1 MDGAFIFL
9 LPVREAFK
17 TCRADIYKVLFMKVL
32 LVNPPFTL
40 EDRYGKKLKIA
51 GPLLPSLG
59 LAYIAAVLERDGHD
73 VEILDAPALDCSSS
87 DIASHVK
94 KGRYDVIGITA
105 QTPMYGRFV
114 EAVKAIRSACP
125 GVPMMAG
132 GPHSSIMPKEI
143 LMENPQL
150 DYAIYG
156 EGEVTVC
163 ELMQAIEGKMKPADV
178 MGIAYRDGGKVL
190 VTPPRPFIE
199 NIDDIPMPA
208 RHLLPMKRYRPA
220 PSTYKRTPLLHMI
233 TSRGCPFSCVYC
245 SSRSIFGRVYRAHSP
260 MRVADEMEDIID
272 RYGAREI
279 FFLDDIFTLN
289 RKWALSVCDEI
300 IRRGL
305 HRKVEWSCS
314 TRANTVDPG
323 LLGHMRKAGCWQI
336 HYGLESG
343 SQRLLDYIKKGI
355 TLEQSRKAVY
365 WARKAGIEVRAYFMI
380 GLPTETKEDTL
391 QTIRFAKE
399 LNPDYA
405 KFSLTTPYPGTPLFD
420 MANERGEIKSF
431 SWSTYKTLGGFTDD
445 ERPYVPRGRRS
456 SELKYMEKKAYRDF
470 YLRPSYILKR
480 LMRIRSIS
488 EFIAYARGFFALS

>member
-1 MDGAFIFL
+1 
-9 LPVREAFK
+9 
-17 TCRADIYKVLFMKVL
+17 MKVL

-73 VEILDAPALDCSSS
+73 VEILDAPALDMHASG
-87 DIASHVK
+87 IAAHVSK
-94 KGRYDVIGITA
+94 KRYDVIGVTA

-114 EAVKAIRSACP
+114 EALKAIRPAAP
-125 GVPMMAG
+125 DAVLMAG

-143 LMENPQL
+143 LLENPEL
-150 DYAIYG
+150 DYSIYG

-163 ELMQAIEGKMKPADV
+163 ELMKVIEGTMKPQEV
-178 MGIAYRDGGKVL
+178 SGIGYRDGREVR
-190 VTPPRPFIE
+190 VTPPRPFIKD
-199 NIDDIPMPA
+199 IDDIPMPA

-260 MRVADEMEDIID
+260 KRVADEMEMIVKK
-272 RYGAREI
+272 YGAREI
-279 FFLDDIFTLN
+279 FFLDDIFTLD
-289 RKWALSVCDEI
+289 RKWATAVCDEI

-305 HRKVEWSCS
+305 HKKVEWSCS
-314 TRANTVDPG
+314 TRVNVVDQD
-323 LLGHMRKAGCWQI
+323 LLLHMRKAGCWQI

-355 TLEQSRKAVY
+355 TLEQSRMAVRF
-365 WARKAGIEVRAYFMI
+365 ARKAGIQVRAYFMV
-380 GLPTETKEDTL
+380 GLPTETREETL
-391 QTIRFAKE
+391 QTIKFAKDVD
-399 LNPDYA
+399 PDYA

-445 ERPYVPRGRRS
+445 ERPYIPRGRTGA
-456 SELKYMEKKAYRDF
+456 ELKFMEKKAYRDF
-470 YLRPSYILKR
+470 YLRPSYAIKK
-480 LMRIRSIS
+480 LMRIRSPS
-488 EFIAYARGFFALS
+488 ELIASARGVLGLM